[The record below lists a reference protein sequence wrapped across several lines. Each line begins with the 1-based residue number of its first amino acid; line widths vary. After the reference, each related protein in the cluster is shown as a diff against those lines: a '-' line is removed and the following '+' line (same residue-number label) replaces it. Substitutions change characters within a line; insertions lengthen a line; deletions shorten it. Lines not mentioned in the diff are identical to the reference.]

1 MHRQGNTPTMPLDNH
16 ALVTRALVAHVTDD
30 IAKALFHADTLT
42 GNAERGACW
51 DTTTEADREHYR
63 ARARKALREQ
73 EPIALDVAMHKAY
86 QAAEKLLP
94 ACLSAEGKRTLRLA
108 VEAAIAAR
116 EAHLLHGRPEQDER
130 AFEQI
135 HEIPAPAALRGIDGG
150 KALADDDEPMVR
162 RQLSPYAAGLF
173 GLGLSLA
180 ERMAQREPEDVLT
193 ANVED
198 PL

>member
-1 MHRQGNTPTMPLDNH
+1 MIAVPVTPQ
-16 ALVTRALVAHVTDD
+16 AASRAVLIDR
-30 IAKALFHADTLT
+30 IAIDLFHGDVLDARS
-42 GNAERGACW
+42 ERGATW
-51 DTTTEADREHYR
+51 EATTEADREHYR

-94 ACLSAEGKRTLRLA
+94 ACLSIDGRRTLRLA
-108 VEAAIAAR
+108 IEAAIAAR
-116 EAHLLHGRPEQDER
+116 EAHLLHGKPEQEER
-130 AFEQI
+130 QFEQI
-135 HEIPAPAALRGIDGG
+135 HGIPEPTPLRGIDGG

-162 RQLSPYAAGLF
+162 RPLSPFAAGLF
-173 GLGLSLA
+173 GFGLSLA